1 MLFSKF
7 SFKTTMMTAKKI
19 GLVCLLSIYT
29 LLLSAQKTTVF
40 TEADRAFKQG
50 LQLFDK
56 GVYGPAQSYFQEALN
71 LLQPVN
77 EAESEVLRTKAQL
90 YRARCAVRQNLPD
103 GEKLMLDFIRETAPD
118 PASNQALVEL
128 ANYYFNSKEYDKA
141 IEYFDNLNENNL
153 PTKERSEVLFKKGY
167 AYFAKKDFGKAKA
180 SFNPIRNT
188 QNEYYYPT
196 NYYLGLVNFFDGNYN
211 AAISNFRVV
220 ERSNMRKYKNVLPYY
235 LSQIY
240 FAEGRYDELI
250 EYAIPKLTEGGI
262 RNLKEI
268 YQLVGQAY
276 FEKGQYT
283 NALPYFEYY
292 AERSSRM
299 REEEFYQLG
308 FVYMEGGQARK
319 AIGYFEE
326 LTNVDSEMGQNAVY
340 NLGRLYLQIND
351 KNSARNSFARASRM
365 NYDPRLQD
373 EALFNY
379 AKLSYE
385 LKYDQDAITALQSIT
400 PTSRYYT
407 EAQSLMSDIFLDTRD
422 YERALA
428 IMKTLPQPLTPD
440 LREAYQKVTYYRGV
454 QLYQQD
460 QYDQAKRYFFES
472 IKTPV
477 DQRTKATAL
486 FWLGDIA
493 HRAESYDESSRYMNQ
508 FLTLARTF
516 RDMPDESSIA
526 TANYIQGYN
535 YLKQQ
540 NYNAA
545 LGYFQDAIADINRN
559 VYIRNR
565 AVKDDIRGDA
575 TLRAG
580 DCLFKRNQY
589 SQAIR
594 YYDEAVNKKY
604 KGFVYALYQKAIIE
618 GLQGSVT
625 EQILSLER
633 LVDNYPRSQFADDA
647 LLQLGITYQEIGQL
661 DRAAV
666 PLERLVRD
674 YKSRSDHV
682 NEALIQLGLV
692 TYNRGDREEAVNYY
706 KQVFSNNPEPS
717 EAQTAL
723 KALEEIYVNDM
734 GNADAYFAFLKTIP
748 GYDVGTMGRDS
759 INFRAAEAQFENGNY
774 KKAID
779 NYTNYIG
786 KFPNGSNVLLAH
798 YRRGDSYSV
807 MKMFSE
813 AFRDYEYVVNRG
825 PSKYYGKA
833 LEKAA
838 IIAYNHEQ
846 DFRKSYELYT
856 KLQAIAESNDMQLE
870 AQLGAMRSAYRANL
884 TNEVYDISKKVAD
897 NPIASQNQIATANFY
912 YGKISFDRKDYNNA
926 LSAFNQ
932 VIALSDNE
940 QTAEARYLV
949 AYIYYLQRDLDQAEE
964 ITINANRE
972 SSSYPYWVAKSV
984 ILLSDIL
991 AEKGDLL
998 NAQAVLEALLENYD
1012 DDADL
1017 VQTARDKLQQLN
1029 RRINSES
1036 RIDNTATDNF
1046 FEDDGTGNN

>member
-1 MLFSKF
+1 
-7 SFKTTMMTAKKI
+7 
-19 GLVCLLSIYT
+19 
-29 LLLSAQKTTVF
+29 
-40 TEADRAFKQG
+40 
-50 LQLFDK
+50 
-56 GVYGPAQSYFQEALN
+56 
-71 LLQPVN
+71 
-77 EAESEVLRTKAQL
+77 
-90 YRARCAVRQNLPD
+90 
-103 GEKLMLDFIRETAPD
+103 
-118 PASNQALVEL
+118 
-128 ANYYFNSKEYDKA
+128 
-141 IEYFDNLNENNL
+141 
-153 PTKERSEVLFKKGY
+153 
-167 AYFAKKDFGKAKA
+167 
-180 SFNPIRNT
+180 
-188 QNEYYYPT
+188 EYYYPT

-211 AAISNFRVV
+211 AAISNFRIV

-250 EYAIPKLTEGGI
+250 EYTIPKLTEGGI

-276 FEKGQYT
+276 FEKEQYT

-351 KNSARNSFARASRM
+351 KNSARNAFARASRM

-407 EAQSLMSDIFLDTRD
+407 EAQTLMSNIFLDTRD

-440 LREAYQKVTYYRGV
+440 LRESYQKVNYYRGV
-454 QLYQQD
+454 QLYQRGQLEP
-460 QYDQAKRYFFES
+460 AKSYFFES
-472 IKTPV
+472 INTPV
-477 DQRTKATAL
+477 NQETKALAL
-486 FWLGDIA
+486 YWLGDIA
-493 HRAESYDESSRYMNQ
+493 HQAKSYDESSRYLNQ

-516 RDMPDESSIA
+516 RTLPDESSLA

-535 YLKQQ
+535 YLKQE

-565 AVKDDIRGDA
+565 AVKNDIRGDA

-589 SQAIR
+589 DQALR

-798 YRRGDSYSV
+798 YRRGDSYSA
-807 MKMFSE
+807 MKMFSQ
-813 AFRDYEYVVNRG
+813 ALRDYEYVVNRG
-825 PSKYYGKA
+825 SSKYYGKA

-838 IIAYNHEQ
+838 IISYNHEQ
-846 DFRKSYELYT
+846 DFRKSYDLYI
-856 KLQAIAESNDMQLE
+856 KLEEIAESNDMQLE

-884 TNEVYDISKKVAD
+884 TNEVYDISRKVAD
-897 NPIASQNQIATANFY
+897 NPIASQSQIATANFY

-1017 VQTARDKLQQLN
+1017 VQSARDKLQQLN

-1036 RIDNTATDNF
+1036 RIEDNTTDSF

>member
-1 MLFSKF
+1 MAYHRIAIIWLFCCS
-7 SFKTTMMTAKKI
+7 SLI
-19 GLVCLLSIYT
+19 GW
-29 LLLSAQKTTVF
+29 AQQTTVF
-40 TEADRAFKQG
+40 TEANYAFKKG
-50 LQLFDK
+50 LALFDK
-56 GVYGPAQSYFQEALN
+56 GVYGVAQTHFEEAIQ

-77 EAESEVLRTKAQL
+77 EEQSEVLRTKAKL
-90 YRARCAVRQNLPD
+90 YRARAAVRQNLPD
-103 GEKLMLDFIRETAPD
+103 GERLMLDFIRETRPD
-118 PASNQALVEL
+118 PASTQALVEL
-128 ANYYFNSKEYDKA
+128 ANYYFNNREYDKA
-141 IEYFDNLNENNL
+141 IEYFDDLDLNTINSRD
-153 PTKERSEVLFKKGY
+153 RSEASFKKGY
-167 AYFAKKDFGKAKA
+167 AYFAQKDFAKA
-180 SFNPIRNT
+180 RGALMPIRNT
-188 QNEYYYPT
+188 ENEYYYPT
-196 NYYLGLVNFFDGNYN
+196 NYYLGLINFFDGNYN

-220 ERSNMRKYKNVLPYY
+220 ERSNVRKYKSVLPYY

-240 FAEGRYDELI
+240 FAEGRYDELLD
-250 EYAIPKLTEGGI
+250 YAIPKLTEGNT

-276 FEKGQYT
+276 FEKGQYA

-292 AERSSRM
+292 AERSSKM

-308 FVYMEGGQARK
+308 YVYMEGQQPRK
-319 AIGYFEE
+319 AISYFEE
-326 LTNVDSEMGQNAVY
+326 LTNVDSELGQNALY
-340 NLGRLYLQIND
+340 NLGRLYIQIGD
-351 KNSARNSFARASRM
+351 KQSARNDFARASRL
-365 NYDPRLQD
+365 NYDPTIQD

-400 PTSRYYT
+400 PSSRYFT
-407 EAQSLMSDIFLDTRD
+407 EAQTLMSDIFLDTRD

-440 LREAYQKVTYYRGV
+440 LREAYQRVNYFRGV
-454 QLYQQD
+454 QLYQQN
-460 QYDQAKRYFFES
+460 QVQQAKPFFFEA
-472 IKTPV
+472 INTPI
-477 DQRTKATAL
+477 DPETKALAL
-486 FWLGDIA
+486 YWLGDIA
-493 HRAESYDESSRYMNQ
+493 HREENYTESSRYLNQ

-516 RDMPDESSIA
+516 RNLPDESSLA

-535 YLKQQ
+535 YLKEE

-545 LGYFQDAIADINRN
+545 LGYFQETIADINRN
-559 VYIRNR
+559 VYITDGR
-565 AVKDDIRGDA
+565 VKNDIRGDA

-580 DCLFKRNQY
+580 DALFKRNQY
-589 SQAIR
+589 DQALR
-594 YYDEAVNKKY
+594 YYNEAVNKQY

-625 EQILSLER
+625 DQILSLER
-633 LVDNYPRSQFADDA
+633 LVDNYPRSPFADDA

-661 DRAAV
+661 SRAQA

-674 YKSRSDHV
+674 YKSRS
-682 NEALIQLGLV
+682 NLINQALIQLGLV
-692 TYNRGDREEAVNYY
+692 TYNLNNSEEAVNYY
-706 KQVFSNNPEPS
+706 KQVFTNNPEPS

-759 INFRAAEAQFENGNY
+759 INFRAAEAQFEIGNY
-774 KKAID
+774 NKAIE

-798 YRRGDSYSV
+798 YRRGDAYSAL
-807 MKMFSE
+807 KRYSP
-813 AFRDYEYVVNRG
+813 ALNDYQYVVRRG
-825 PSKYYGKA
+825 PSRYYLKA

-846 DFRKSYELYT
+846 NFQQSYELYSA
-856 KLQAIAESNDMQLE
+856 LEQAADNNDLQLE
-870 AQLGAMRSAYRANL
+870 AQLGVMRSAYRANL
-884 TNEVYDISKKVAD
+884 TDEVYEISRRVAE
-897 NPIASQNQIATANFY
+897 NPLASQAQVASANFY

-926 LSAFNQ
+926 LSALNQ

-949 AYIYYLQRDLDQAEE
+949 AYIYYVQRDLERAEE

-972 SSSYPYWVAKSV
+972 SSSYPFWVAKSV

-991 AEKGDLL
+991 AEKGDVL

-1012 DDADL
+1012 EDAEL

-1036 RIDNTATDNF
+1036 RIDNSADSF
-1046 FEDDGTGNN
+1046 FDDGTGG